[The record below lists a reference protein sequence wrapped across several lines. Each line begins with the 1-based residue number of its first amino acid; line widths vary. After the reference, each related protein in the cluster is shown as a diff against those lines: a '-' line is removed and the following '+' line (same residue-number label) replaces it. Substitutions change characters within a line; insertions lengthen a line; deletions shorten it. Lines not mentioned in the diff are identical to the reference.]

1 MLKNIPTNV
10 SADLIKILMEMGHG
24 DELCIADA
32 NYPSFAHPA
41 RVVDCTG
48 QNIPELLESILSLI
62 PLDPYVENPT
72 TFMEVLQNDANVPGG
87 VPEVWETYKE
97 IGKKH
102 EKDGLR
108 AKAINKYDF
117 YEQSK
122 NAHAVIR
129 TSEKAL
135 YANIILKK
143 GVL

>member
-24 DELCIADA
+24 DEICIADA
-32 NYPSFAHPA
+32 NYPRFGHAQN
-41 RVVDCTG
+41 VIDCTG
-48 QNIPELLESILSLI
+48 LMIPELMDSILSLI

-72 TFMEVLQNDANVPGG
+72 IFMAVLPNDPY
-87 VPEVWETYKE
+87 VPEIWDTYRE
-97 IGKKH
+97 IGNKH

-108 AKAINKYDF
+108 EVTINKFDF
-117 YEQSK
+117 YERAK
-122 NAHAVIR
+122 NAYATIV

-135 YANIILKK
+135 YANVILKK

>member
-1 MLKNIPTNV
+1 MLKNIPTNI

-24 DELCIADA
+24 DEICLADA
-32 NYPSFAHPA
+32 NYPSFAHPS

-48 QNIPELLESILSLI
+48 LNIPELLESILSLI
-62 PLDPYVENPT
+62 PLDHYVEHPCTFMAVLPNDPYVPSIW
-72 TFMEVLQNDANVPGG
+72 DS
-87 VPEVWETYKE
+87 YRE

-108 AKAINKYDF
+108 EQTIHKMEF

-122 NAHAVIR
+122 KAHAVVK

-135 YANIILKK
+135 YANVILKK